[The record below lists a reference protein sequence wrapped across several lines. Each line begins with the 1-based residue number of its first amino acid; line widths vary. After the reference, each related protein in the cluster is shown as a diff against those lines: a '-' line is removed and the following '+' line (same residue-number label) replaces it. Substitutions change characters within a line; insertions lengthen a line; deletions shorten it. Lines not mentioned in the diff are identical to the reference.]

1 MTQGEFEM
9 RVRRQE
15 SFLLAQDGQFLGML
29 SSNKYQSDSVINKYG
44 SYGSKYSSTSIFNQ
58 YGQYGSRYATYSPF
72 NPYTSTPPQIILR
85 G

>member
-29 SSNKYQSDSVINKYG
+29 SSNKYQSDSVMNEYE

-58 YGQYGSRYATYSPF
+58 YGQSKVMLIKIQYLSARIYVESF
-72 NPYTSTPPQIILR
+72 NNKE
-85 G
+85 